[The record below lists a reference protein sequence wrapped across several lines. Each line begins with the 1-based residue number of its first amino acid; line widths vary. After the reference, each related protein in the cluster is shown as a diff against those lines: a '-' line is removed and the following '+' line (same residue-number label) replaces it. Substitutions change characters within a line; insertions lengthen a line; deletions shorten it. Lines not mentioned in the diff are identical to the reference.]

1 MTTPVFGFLAVTS
14 GSFEGAVIRD
24 MRLANELHR
33 RGFRVV
39 VYWMVQ
45 QNPALVAPGIRQRV
59 LARAMRYATRRP
71 TRVGE
76 IAGRLFD
83 LLPHER
89 RIAFLQTQPGVARRL
104 ARNLINVVCDGEG
117 GDPRLVARLARFVER
132 DGVSH
137 LLPTFALACP
147 FALAAKRAS
156 AQPFDYLVTFQGEEL
171 FVGYAHELGRKHDY
185 FTRLREVVQA
195 SPWKA
200 IAVSADYARRLH
212 DEMHVD
218 AEALVA
224 IPPGVDV
231 TRRRGRRPA
240 FDELRRTFPRLRPDL
255 PIVSFVG
262 RNDSEK
268 GIDLLLYAARMV
280 QADGRRFQLV
290 VAGGSTFGSAY
301 REACEQVADHLRLD
315 VHWQGRIS
323 EPVRD
328 ALYAHSRCV
337 VYPPVHREP
346 FGMVA
351 VEALSHGTPV
361 IVPDH
366 GGLVEA
372 ICSNGHR
379 AGLTFRVWDSRDLA
393 RQIDRMLADD
403 AVHREL
409 ARNALRVAEPSSVER
424 LADRVLALLEIPAA
438 QSTRDDSGS
447 HARAMAGCLPDRC
460 ERDPHQAAADA
471 CLRLP

>member
-33 RGFRVV
+33 RGYPVV

-45 QNPALVAPGIRQRV
+45 QNASLVEPGIPQRV

-71 TRVGE
+71 TGLGE
-76 IAGRLFD
+76 LTGALFD
-83 LLPHER
+83 LLPVER
-89 RIAFLQTQPGVARRL
+89 RIALLQQQPGVARHL
-104 ARNLINVVCDGEG
+104 ARNLINVVCDGG
-117 GDPRLVARLARFVER
+117 SGDPRLVARLARYIER
-132 DGVSH
+132 DGVTH
-137 LLPTFALACP
+137 LLPTFAFACP

-171 FVGYAHELGRKHDY
+171 FVGYAQELGREEDY
-185 FTRLREVVQA
+185 FARLREVVEA

-200 IAVSADYARRLH
+200 IAVSQDYARRLH
-212 DEMHVD
+212 EEMRID
-218 AEALVA
+218 PDTLVA
-224 IPPGVDV
+224 IPPGIDV
-231 TRRRGRRPA
+231 MRRRVCRPS
-240 FDELRRTFPRLRPDL
+240 FETLGETFPRLRPDV

-280 QADGRRFQLV
+280 QAGGRRFQLV
-290 VAGGSTFGSAY
+290 VAGGTTFGSAY
-301 REACEQVADHLRLD
+301 REACEQLADHLRLD
-315 VHWQGRIS
+315 VHWQGRIT

-361 IVPDH
+361 IVPDY
-366 GGLVEA
+366 GGLAEA
-372 ICSNGHR
+372 IRANGSR

-393 RQIDRMLADD
+393 EQLERMLADD
-403 AVHREL
+403 AVHADL
-409 ARNALRVAEPSSVER
+409 ARNATRVAQAASVER
-424 LADRVLALLEIPAA
+424 LADRVLAHLDVEA
-438 QSTRDDSGS
+438 T
-447 HARAMAGCLPDRC
+447 
-460 ERDPHQAAADA
+460 
-471 CLRLP
+471 